1 MHRLLIMGPPG
12 AGKGSQAVMIKE
24 YYHIPHISTG
34 DMFRE
39 AIAKKLPLGVLAKEY
54 MDKGELV
61 PDSVTVG
68 LVRERLREEDCK
80 TGFLLDG
87 FPRTLAQ
94 AAALDDILREY
105 GSQIDHVINLDV
117 NDAVLIERIA
127 GRRICRQCGASYHI
141 VNRPS
146 KTKGVCDI
154 CGGPLYQRPDDNEE
168 TVKNRIRVYQEQT
181 KPILDYY
188 QDKGLV
194 INIDGSQNVEDIFL
208 KLQKILGGMNDIN

>member
-1 MHRLLIMGPPG
+1 MGPPG

-54 MDKGELV
+54 IEKGELV
-61 PDSVTVG
+61 PDSVTVS

-94 AAALDDILREY
+94 AAALDDILQES
-105 GSQIDHVINLDV
+105 GSKIDHVINLSV

-127 GRRICRQCGASYHI
+127 GRRVCRQCGASYHI
-141 VNRPS
+141 ANRPP
-146 KTKGVCDI
+146 KTKGICDI
-154 CGGPLYQRPDDNEE
+154 CGAPLCQRPDDNEE

-181 KPILDYY
+181 KPILDFYL
-188 QDKGLV
+188 DKGLV
-194 INIDGSQNVEDIFL
+194 INIDGSQNVEDIFSE
-208 KLQKILGGMNDIN
+208 LQKILGGMNDIN